1 LARHSLKGSKII
13 QSLLKSGKGRRS
25 GHLILYHQ
33 RLPEFA
39 NDYAGAYLIPKS
51 AGTAVERNRLK
62 RWLREDFR
70 LLQKE
75 HPIYGAFIVRFSG
88 TAAEVVHGD
97 LSESLKKLME
107 SI

>member
-1 LARHSLKGSKII
+1 MARHSLKGKKII

-33 RLPEFA
+33 RLPEFES
-39 NDYAGAYLIPKS
+39 DYAGAYLIPKS

-62 RWLREDFR
+62 RWLRGDFR
-70 LLQKE
+70 LLQQE
-75 HPIYGAFIVRFSG
+75 RPISGAFIVRFSG

-97 LSESLKKLME
+97 ITKALKKLME